1 MNKIY
6 IVFLGTNMKRMFSI
20 DISDDEL
27 DKIDE
32 IKKYWDNR
40 TREWDERWR
49 KMSQDERAE
58 FYKKEKERE
67 KERLKEEEYESTI
80 LVTNFLIEIGYLR

>member
-67 KERLKEEEYESTI
+67 KERLKEEEYESAI

>member
-6 IVFLGTNMKRMFSI
+6 IVSLGTNMKRMFSI

-40 TREWDERWR
+40 AREWNERWR

-67 KERLKEEEYESTI
+67 KERLKEEEYESAI